1 MDYVLLVLIPPGH
14 EALTHTT
21 SEAKN
26 SIKRSKCWKVK
37 AVGQC
42 PVLLHPPHSHLA
54 PGPPEFKPLAA
65 VVCTPG

>member
-26 SIKRSKCWKVK
+26 SIKRSKCWSLENQAGKLRLWDN
-37 AVGQC
+37 ALC
-42 PVLLHPPHSHLA
+42 FSILLAHTLRLVLLNLN
-54 PGPPEFKPLAA
+54 L
-65 VVCTPG
+65 